1 MSYKLPFNPYMTN
14 IVNYYAIE
22 PSDNPL
28 KIYVHLKEQFGARAV
43 GQGSWDSDIDW
54 EFDTEQE
61 RTLFALRW
69 S

>member
-1 MSYKLPFNPYMTN
+1 MKN

-22 PSDNPL
+22 PSDHPL
-28 KIYVHLKEQFGARAV
+28 KIYVYLKEHFGARAV

>member
-1 MSYKLPFNPYMTN
+1 MSYKLPFNPYMKN
-14 IVNYYAIE
+14 IINYYAIE
-22 PSDNPL
+22 PSDHPF
-28 KIYVHLKEQFGARAV
+28 KIYVHLKEHFGARAV
-43 GQGSWDSDIDW
+43 GQGSCDIDW

>member
-14 IVNYYAIE
+14 IVNHYAIE
-22 PSDNPL
+22 PSDEPL
-28 KIYVHLKEQFGARAV
+28 KIYTYLKEQFGARAV
-43 GQGSWDSDIDW
+43 GQGGWDTDIDW